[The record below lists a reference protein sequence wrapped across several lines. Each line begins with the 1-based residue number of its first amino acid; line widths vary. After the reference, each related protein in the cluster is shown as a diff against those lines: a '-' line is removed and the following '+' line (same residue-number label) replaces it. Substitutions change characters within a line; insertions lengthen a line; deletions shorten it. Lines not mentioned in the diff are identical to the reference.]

1 MAFNLSIYVFQV
13 KILYIRNL
21 KADVTEELVKQTFEP
36 FGPIERVKKFK
47 DYCFVHFEEREHAV
61 KAMEELNKKVN
72 DLLKFRY
79 V

>member
-1 MAFNLSIYVFQV
+1 M
-13 KILYIRNL
+13 
-21 KADVTEELVKQTFEP
+21 KQTFEP

-72 DLLKFRY
+72 VLLKFRY